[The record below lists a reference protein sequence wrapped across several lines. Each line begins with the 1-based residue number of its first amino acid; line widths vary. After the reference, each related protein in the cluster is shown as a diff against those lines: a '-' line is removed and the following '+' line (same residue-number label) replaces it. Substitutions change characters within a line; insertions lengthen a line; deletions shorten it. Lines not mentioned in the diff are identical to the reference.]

1 MIIQENT
8 IIHGDSLTVLRQMEP
23 ESVDAIITDPPYGIN
38 YVSQTASIKND
49 KSPFIWFLYDAFRVL
64 KSGEA
69 GRGGLICFTRWDV
82 EQTFIDAMKIAGFN
96 VKSEVIWDK
105 VYHGMGDT
113 KAAFAPSHENIVF
126 AVKGKY
132 SFPGSRP
139 KDLVTFPKINS
150 SKMVHPTEKPVGLL
164 ANLISSVTKPGDLIL
179 DPFDSDD
186 VTHFNARGVYALLYG
201 REDVRLSAGDGD
213 ALRWLPQRA
222 GKDFREKVAAIW
234 DDARVSGFLTAELTG
249 DKSAM
254 DDGDYLAMQETGL
267 AHLFAVS
274 GLHCAFL
281 VTLLALLISRRQRLL
296 CAVTIPLLLFYMVM
310 VGMSPSVV
318 RACIMQIFLLI
329 APLFRRG
336 SDPLTSLAAALLVI
350 LLCNPF
356 AAASVS
362 LQLSFSAT
370 LGMVLLSPRLY
381 KLLTGWYK
389 GKCRPLRTA
398 LCFVAAN
405 LSATLSAVVFTAPL
419 TAWYFR
425 IFVLVAPLSSLL
437 AVPAAG
443 WSFMAAFV
451 TVLLGFVWLPLASLL
466 GWISWA
472 LVRYILWIA
481 NGMMSWRYHAVYFTN
496 PYLIYWLLFLYAAF
510 IGCAAT
516 PDGKRKYL
524 LASALSV
531 LTLTA
536 AIWVNRQDYQY
547 GVLTALTL
555 DVGQGESVIL
565 TSDGETALVD
575 CGSSNSYKDPGGLAA
590 DTLHSMGVR
599 ELSAVVVTHYH
610 ADHTNGLYEVLR
622 RIPVQTI
629 YLPDIEDEYG
639 VRERL
644 VSLAEEK
651 GAQVT
656 YVTKETADTLG
667 DTVLTIYP
675 PVQSGGD
682 LNELGLTALASAGDF
697 DLLITGD
704 MSGSTEKKLVE
715 TYALPDIEVL
725 VVSHHG
731 SRYSSNIRFLKSVT
745 PEAAVI
751 SVGDNNYGHPSEET
765 LQRLLAVGA
774 DIWRTDQQGTIRI
787 TVNGG

>member
-1 MIIQENT
+1 M
-8 IIHGDSLTVLRQMEP
+8 
-23 ESVDAIITDPPYGIN
+23 
-38 YVSQTASIKND
+38 
-49 KSPFIWFLYDAFRVL
+49 RVL
-64 KSGEA
+64 ATIGFSFSAGVFLAALLPWNGWQLYAAGGVLLLALAWLFAARKQKYFRRGLLILLPLAVSLAYFAGYDHLVRQPIEDRCGAASDFAATVCDWPQATERGARVTVELEGYHRARAVLYGEA
-69 GRGGLICFTRWDV
+69 ELLAARP
-82 EQTFIDAMKIAGFN
+82 
-96 VKSEVIWDK
+96 
-105 VYHGMGDT
+105 GDT
-113 KAAFAPSHENIVF
+113 VTGTAQWQSAAH
-126 AVKGKY
+126 
-132 SFPGSRP
+132 
-139 KDLVTFPKINS
+139 
-150 SKMVHPTEKPVGLL
+150 
-164 ANLISSVTKPGDLIL
+164 
-179 DPFDSDD
+179 FDSDD

-222 GKDFREKVAAIW
+222 GKAFREKVAAIW

-281 VTLLALLISRRQRLL
+281 VTLMALLISRRQRLL

-565 TSDGETALVD
+565 TSGGETALVD

-622 RIPVQTI
+622 RIPVQTV

>member
-1 MIIQENT
+1 M
-8 IIHGDSLTVLRQMEP
+8 
-23 ESVDAIITDPPYGIN
+23 
-38 YVSQTASIKND
+38 
-49 KSPFIWFLYDAFRVL
+49 RVL
-64 KSGEA
+64 ATIGFSFSAGVFLAALLPWNGWQLYAAGGVLLLALAWLFAARKQKYFRRGLLILLPLAVSLAYFVGYDHLVRQPIEDRCGAASDFAATVCDWPQATERGARVTVELEGYHRARAVLYGEA
-69 GRGGLICFTRWDV
+69 ELLAARP
-82 EQTFIDAMKIAGFN
+82 
-96 VKSEVIWDK
+96 
-105 VYHGMGDT
+105 GDT
-113 KAAFAPSHENIVF
+113 VTGTAQWQSAAH
-126 AVKGKY
+126 
-132 SFPGSRP
+132 
-139 KDLVTFPKINS
+139 
-150 SKMVHPTEKPVGLL
+150 
-164 ANLISSVTKPGDLIL
+164 
-179 DPFDSDD
+179 FDSDD

-222 GKDFREKVAAIW
+222 GKAFREKVAAIW
-234 DDARVSGFLTAELTG
+234 DDPRVSGFLTAELTG

-336 SDPLTSLAAALLVI
+336 SDPLTSLAAALLLI

-451 TVLLGFVWLPLASLL
+451 TALLGFVWLPLASLL

-496 PYLIYWLLFLYAAF
+496 PYLIYWLLFLYAVF

-531 LTLTA
+531 LTLAA

-565 TSDGETALVD
+565 TSGGETALVD

-639 VRERL
+639 VREHL
-644 VSLAEEK
+644 VSLADEK

>member
-1 MIIQENT
+1 M
-8 IIHGDSLTVLRQMEP
+8 
-23 ESVDAIITDPPYGIN
+23 
-38 YVSQTASIKND
+38 
-49 KSPFIWFLYDAFRVL
+49 RVL
-64 KSGEA
+64 ATIGFSFSAGVFLAALLPWNGWQLYAAGGVLLLALAWLFAARKQKYFRRGLLILLPLAVSLAYFAGYDHLVRQPIEDRCGAASDFAATVCDWPQATERGARVTVELEGYHRARAVLYGEA
-69 GRGGLICFTRWDV
+69 ELLAARP
-82 EQTFIDAMKIAGFN
+82 
-96 VKSEVIWDK
+96 
-105 VYHGMGDT
+105 GDT
-113 KAAFAPSHENIVF
+113 VTGTAQWQSAAH
-126 AVKGKY
+126 
-132 SFPGSRP
+132 
-139 KDLVTFPKINS
+139 
-150 SKMVHPTEKPVGLL
+150 
-164 ANLISSVTKPGDLIL
+164 
-179 DPFDSDD
+179 FDSDD

-222 GKDFREKVAAIW
+222 GKAFREKVAAIW
-234 DDARVSGFLTAELTG
+234 DDPRVSGFLTAELTG

-565 TSDGETALVD
+565 TSGGETALVD

>member
-1 MIIQENT
+1 M
-8 IIHGDSLTVLRQMEP
+8 
-23 ESVDAIITDPPYGIN
+23 
-38 YVSQTASIKND
+38 
-49 KSPFIWFLYDAFRVL
+49 RVL
-64 KSGEA
+64 TTIGFSFSAGVFLAALLPWNGWQLYAAGGVLLLALAWLFAARKQKYFRRGLLILLPLAVSLAYFAGYDHLVRQPIEDRCGAASDFTATVCDWPQATERGARVTVELEGYHRARAVLYGEA
-69 GRGGLICFTRWDV
+69 ELLAARP
-82 EQTFIDAMKIAGFN
+82 
-96 VKSEVIWDK
+96 
-105 VYHGMGDT
+105 GDT
-113 KAAFAPSHENIVF
+113 VTGTAQWQSAAH
-126 AVKGKY
+126 
-132 SFPGSRP
+132 
-139 KDLVTFPKINS
+139 
-150 SKMVHPTEKPVGLL
+150 
-164 ANLISSVTKPGDLIL
+164 
-179 DPFDSDD
+179 FDSDD

-201 REDVRLSAGDGD
+201 REDVRLSAGDGY
-213 ALRWLPQRA
+213 AQRWLPQRA

-234 DDARVSGFLTAELTG
+234 DDPRVSGFLTAELTG

-329 APLFRRG
+329 APLFQRG

-565 TSDGETALVD
+565 TSGGETALVD

-622 RIPVQTI
+622 RIPVQTV

>member
-1 MIIQENT
+1 M
-8 IIHGDSLTVLRQMEP
+8 
-23 ESVDAIITDPPYGIN
+23 
-38 YVSQTASIKND
+38 
-49 KSPFIWFLYDAFRVL
+49 RVL
-64 KSGEA
+64 ATIGFSFSAGVFLAALLPWNGWQLYAAGGVLLLALAWLFAARKQKYFRRGLLILLPLAVSLAYFAGYDHLVRQPIEDRCCAASDFTATVCDWPQATERGAKITVELEGYHRARAVLYGEA
-69 GRGGLICFTRWDV
+69 ELLAARP
-82 EQTFIDAMKIAGFN
+82 
-96 VKSEVIWDK
+96 
-105 VYHGMGDT
+105 GDT
-113 KAAFAPSHENIVF
+113 VTGTAQWQSAAH
-126 AVKGKY
+126 
-132 SFPGSRP
+132 
-139 KDLVTFPKINS
+139 
-150 SKMVHPTEKPVGLL
+150 
-164 ANLISSVTKPGDLIL
+164 
-179 DPFDSDD
+179 FDSDD

-222 GKDFREKVAAIW
+222 GKAFREKVAAIW
-234 DDARVSGFLTAELTG
+234 DDPRVSGFLTAELTG

-524 LASALSV
+524 LATMLSV
-531 LTLTA
+531 ATLTA

-565 TSDGETALVD
+565 TSGGETALVD

-656 YVTKETADTLG
+656 YVTKETAETLG

>member
-1 MIIQENT
+1 M
-8 IIHGDSLTVLRQMEP
+8 
-23 ESVDAIITDPPYGIN
+23 
-38 YVSQTASIKND
+38 
-49 KSPFIWFLYDAFRVL
+49 RVL
-64 KSGEA
+64 ATIGFSFSAGVFLAALLPWNGWQLYAAGGVLLLALAWLFAARKQKYFRRGLLILLPLAVSLAYFAGYDHLVRQPIEDRCGAASEFAATVCDWPQATERGARVTVELEGYHRARAVLYGEA
-69 GRGGLICFTRWDV
+69 ELLAARP
-82 EQTFIDAMKIAGFN
+82 
-96 VKSEVIWDK
+96 
-105 VYHGMGDT
+105 GDT
-113 KAAFAPSHENIVF
+113 VTGTAQWQSAAH
-126 AVKGKY
+126 
-132 SFPGSRP
+132 
-139 KDLVTFPKINS
+139 
-150 SKMVHPTEKPVGLL
+150 
-164 ANLISSVTKPGDLIL
+164 
-179 DPFDSDD
+179 FDSDD

-222 GKDFREKVAAIW
+222 GKAFREKVAAIW

-555 DVGQGESVIL
+555 DAGQGESVIL
-565 TSDGETALVD
+565 TSGGETALVD

-599 ELSAVVVTHYH
+599 ELSAVVVTHCH

>member
-1 MIIQENT
+1 M
-8 IIHGDSLTVLRQMEP
+8 
-23 ESVDAIITDPPYGIN
+23 
-38 YVSQTASIKND
+38 
-49 KSPFIWFLYDAFRVL
+49 RVL
-64 KSGEA
+64 ATIGFSFSAGVFLAALLPWNGWQLYAAGGVLLLALAWLFAARKQKYFRRGLLILLPLAVSLAYFVGYDHLVRQPIEDRCGAASDFAATVCDWPQATERGARVTVELEGYHRARAVLYGEA
-69 GRGGLICFTRWDV
+69 ELLAARP
-82 EQTFIDAMKIAGFN
+82 
-96 VKSEVIWDK
+96 
-105 VYHGMGDT
+105 GDT
-113 KAAFAPSHENIVF
+113 VTGTAQWQSAAH
-126 AVKGKY
+126 
-132 SFPGSRP
+132 
-139 KDLVTFPKINS
+139 
-150 SKMVHPTEKPVGLL
+150 
-164 ANLISSVTKPGDLIL
+164 
-179 DPFDSDD
+179 FDSDD

-222 GKDFREKVAAIW
+222 GKAFREKVAAIW
-234 DDARVSGFLTAELTG
+234 DDPRVSGFLTAELTG

-336 SDPLTSLAAALLVI
+336 SDPLTSLAAALLLI

-451 TVLLGFVWLPLASLL
+451 TALLGFVWLPLASLL

-496 PYLIYWLLFLYAAF
+496 PYLIYWLLFLYAVF

-531 LTLTA
+531 LTLAA

-565 TSDGETALVD
+565 TSGGETALVD

-639 VRERL
+639 VREHL
-644 VSLAEEK
+644 VSLADEK

-731 SRYSSNIRFLKSVT
+731 SRYSSNIRFLKSAT

>member
-1 MIIQENT
+1 M
-8 IIHGDSLTVLRQMEP
+8 
-23 ESVDAIITDPPYGIN
+23 
-38 YVSQTASIKND
+38 
-49 KSPFIWFLYDAFRVL
+49 RVL
-64 KSGEA
+64 ATIGFSFSAGVFLAALLPWNGWQLYAAGGVLLLALAWLFAARKQKYFRRGLLILLSLAVSLAYFAGYDHLVRQPIEDRCGAASDFTATVCDWPQATERGARVTVELEGYHRARAVLYGEA
-69 GRGGLICFTRWDV
+69 ELLAARP
-82 EQTFIDAMKIAGFN
+82 
-96 VKSEVIWDK
+96 
-105 VYHGMGDT
+105 GDT
-113 KAAFAPSHENIVF
+113 VTGTAQWQS
-126 AVKGKY
+126 AVH
-132 SFPGSRP
+132 F
-139 KDLVTFPKINS
+139 N
-150 SKMVHPTEKPVGLL
+150 
-164 ANLISSVTKPGDLIL
+164 
-179 DPFDSDD
+179 SDD

-222 GKDFREKVAAIW
+222 GKAFREKVAAIW
-234 DDARVSGFLTAELTG
+234 DDPRVSGFLTAELTG

-565 TSDGETALVD
+565 TSGGETALVD

-622 RIPVQTI
+622 RIPVQTV

-731 SRYSSNIRFLKSVT
+731 SRYSSNIRFLKAVT

>member
-1 MIIQENT
+1 MTGGGERT
-8 IIHGDSLTVLRQMEP
+8 M
-23 ESVDAIITDPPYGIN
+23 
-38 YVSQTASIKND
+38 
-49 KSPFIWFLYDAFRVL
+49 RVL
-64 KSGEA
+64 ATIGFSFSAGVFLAALLPWNGWQLYAAGGVLLLALAWLFAARKQKYFRRGLLILLPLAVSLAYFAGYDHLVRQPIEDRCGAASDFTATVCDWPQATERGARVTVELEGYHRARAVLYGEA
-69 GRGGLICFTRWDV
+69 ELLAARP
-82 EQTFIDAMKIAGFN
+82 
-96 VKSEVIWDK
+96 
-105 VYHGMGDT
+105 GDT
-113 KAAFAPSHENIVF
+113 VTGTAQWQSAAH
-126 AVKGKY
+126 
-132 SFPGSRP
+132 
-139 KDLVTFPKINS
+139 
-150 SKMVHPTEKPVGLL
+150 
-164 ANLISSVTKPGDLIL
+164 
-179 DPFDSDD
+179 FDSDD

-201 REDVRLSAGDGD
+201 REDVRLSAGDRD

-222 GKDFREKVAAIW
+222 GKAFREKVAAIW
-234 DDARVSGFLTAELTG
+234 DDPRVSGFLTAELTG

-281 VTLLALLISRRQRLL
+281 VTLMALLISRRQRLL

-451 TVLLGFVWLPLASLL
+451 TVLMGFVWLPLASLL

-565 TSDGETALVD
+565 TSGGETALVD

-622 RIPVQTI
+622 RIPVQTV

>member
-1 MIIQENT
+1 M
-8 IIHGDSLTVLRQMEP
+8 
-23 ESVDAIITDPPYGIN
+23 
-38 YVSQTASIKND
+38 
-49 KSPFIWFLYDAFRVL
+49 RVL
-64 KSGEA
+64 ATIGFSFSAGVFLAALLPWNGWQLYAAGGVLLLALAWLFAARKQKYFRRGLLLLLPLAVSLAYFAGYNHLVRQPIEDRCGAASDFTATVCDWPQATERGARVAVELEGYHRARAVLYGEA
-69 GRGGLICFTRWDV
+69 ELLAARP
-82 EQTFIDAMKIAGFN
+82 
-96 VKSEVIWDK
+96 
-105 VYHGMGDT
+105 GDT
-113 KAAFAPSHENIVF
+113 VTGTAQWQSAAH
-126 AVKGKY
+126 
-132 SFPGSRP
+132 
-139 KDLVTFPKINS
+139 
-150 SKMVHPTEKPVGLL
+150 
-164 ANLISSVTKPGDLIL
+164 
-179 DPFDSDD
+179 FDSDD

-222 GKDFREKVAAIW
+222 GKAFREKVAAIW
-234 DDARVSGFLTAELTG
+234 DDPRVSGFLTAELTG

-389 GKCRPLRTA
+389 GKCRPLRAA

-565 TSDGETALVD
+565 TSGGETALVD

>member
-1 MIIQENT
+1 M
-8 IIHGDSLTVLRQMEP
+8 
-23 ESVDAIITDPPYGIN
+23 
-38 YVSQTASIKND
+38 
-49 KSPFIWFLYDAFRVL
+49 RVL
-64 KSGEA
+64 ATIGFSFSAGVFLAALLPWNGWQLYAAGGVLLLALAWLFAARKQKYFRRGLLLLLPLAVSLAYFAGYDHLVRQPIENRCGAASDFTATVCDWPQATERGARVTVELEGYHRARAVLYGEA
-69 GRGGLICFTRWDV
+69 ELLAARP
-82 EQTFIDAMKIAGFN
+82 
-96 VKSEVIWDK
+96 
-105 VYHGMGDT
+105 GDT
-113 KAAFAPSHENIVF
+113 VTGTAQWQS
-126 AVKGKY
+126 AV
-132 SFPGSRP
+132 
-139 KDLVTFPKINS
+139 
-150 SKMVHPTEKPVGLL
+150 H
-164 ANLISSVTKPGDLIL
+164 
-179 DPFDSDD
+179 FDSDD
-186 VTHFNARGVYALLYG
+186 VTHFNARGVYVLLYG

-222 GKDFREKVAAIW
+222 GKAFREKVAAIW
-234 DDARVSGFLTAELTG
+234 DDPRVSGFLTAELTG

-350 LLCNPF
+350 LLYNPF

-451 TVLLGFVWLPLASLL
+451 TALLGFVWLPLASLL

-565 TSDGETALVD
+565 TSGGETALVD

>member
-1 MIIQENT
+1 M
-8 IIHGDSLTVLRQMEP
+8 
-23 ESVDAIITDPPYGIN
+23 
-38 YVSQTASIKND
+38 
-49 KSPFIWFLYDAFRVL
+49 RVL
-64 KSGEA
+64 ATIGFSFSAGVFLAALLPWNGWQLYAAGGVLLLALAWLFAARKQKYFRRGLLILLPLAVSLAYFAGYDHLVRQPIEDRCGAASDFAATVCDWPQATERGARVTVELEGYHRARAVLYGEA
-69 GRGGLICFTRWDV
+69 ELLAARP
-82 EQTFIDAMKIAGFN
+82 
-96 VKSEVIWDK
+96 
-105 VYHGMGDT
+105 GDT
-113 KAAFAPSHENIVF
+113 VTGTAQWQSAAH
-126 AVKGKY
+126 
-132 SFPGSRP
+132 
-139 KDLVTFPKINS
+139 
-150 SKMVHPTEKPVGLL
+150 
-164 ANLISSVTKPGDLIL
+164 
-179 DPFDSDD
+179 FDSDD

-222 GKDFREKVAAIW
+222 GKAFREKVAAIW
-234 DDARVSGFLTAELTG
+234 DDPRVSGFLTAELTG

-381 KLLTGWYK
+381 KLLAGWYK
-389 GKCRPLRTA
+389 GKCRPLRAA

-466 GWISWA
+466 GWISWV

-565 TSDGETALVD
+565 TSGGETALVD

-610 ADHTNGLYEVLR
+610 VDHTNGLYEVLR

-715 TYALPDIEVL
+715 TYALPNIEVL

-731 SRYSSNIRFLKSVT
+731 SRYSSNIRFLKAVT

>member
-1 MIIQENT
+1 M
-8 IIHGDSLTVLRQMEP
+8 
-23 ESVDAIITDPPYGIN
+23 
-38 YVSQTASIKND
+38 
-49 KSPFIWFLYDAFRVL
+49 RVL
-64 KSGEA
+64 ATIGFSFSAGVFLAALLPWNGWQLYAAGGILLLALAWLFAARKQKYFRRGLLILLPLAVSLAYFAGYDHLVRQPIEDRCGAASDFAATVCDWPQATERGARVTVELEGYHRARAVLYGEA
-69 GRGGLICFTRWDV
+69 ELLAARP
-82 EQTFIDAMKIAGFN
+82 
-96 VKSEVIWDK
+96 
-105 VYHGMGDT
+105 GDT
-113 KAAFAPSHENIVF
+113 VTGTAQWQS
-126 AVKGKY
+126 AVH
-132 SFPGSRP
+132 F
-139 KDLVTFPKINS
+139 N
-150 SKMVHPTEKPVGLL
+150 
-164 ANLISSVTKPGDLIL
+164 
-179 DPFDSDD
+179 SDD

-222 GKDFREKVAAIW
+222 GKAFREKVAAIW

-381 KLLTGWYK
+381 KLLAGWYK
-389 GKCRPLRTA
+389 GKCRPLRAA

-466 GWISWA
+466 GWISWV

-565 TSDGETALVD
+565 TSGGETALVD

-731 SRYSSNIRFLKSVT
+731 SRYSSNIRFLKAVM

>member
-1 MIIQENT
+1 M
-8 IIHGDSLTVLRQMEP
+8 
-23 ESVDAIITDPPYGIN
+23 
-38 YVSQTASIKND
+38 
-49 KSPFIWFLYDAFRVL
+49 RVL
-64 KSGEA
+64 ATIGFSFSAGVFLAALLPWNGWQLYAAGGILLLALAWLFAARKQKYFRRGLLILLPLAVSLAYFAGYDHLVRQPIEDRCGAASDFAATVCDWPQATERGARVTVELEGYHRARAVLYGEA
-69 GRGGLICFTRWDV
+69 ELLAARP
-82 EQTFIDAMKIAGFN
+82 
-96 VKSEVIWDK
+96 
-105 VYHGMGDT
+105 GDT
-113 KAAFAPSHENIVF
+113 VTGTAQWQSAAH
-126 AVKGKY
+126 
-132 SFPGSRP
+132 
-139 KDLVTFPKINS
+139 
-150 SKMVHPTEKPVGLL
+150 
-164 ANLISSVTKPGDLIL
+164 
-179 DPFDSDD
+179 FDSDD

-222 GKDFREKVAAIW
+222 GKAFREKVAAIW
-234 DDARVSGFLTAELTG
+234 DDPRVSGFLTAELTG

-381 KLLTGWYK
+381 KLLAGWYK
-389 GKCRPLRTA
+389 GKCRPLRAA

-405 LSATLSAVVFTAPL
+405 LSATLSAVVFTVPL

-466 GWISWA
+466 GWISWV

-565 TSDGETALVD
+565 TSGGETALVD

-715 TYALPDIEVL
+715 TYALPNIEVL

-731 SRYSSNIRFLKSVT
+731 SRYSSNIRFLKAVT

>member
-1 MIIQENT
+1 M
-8 IIHGDSLTVLRQMEP
+8 
-23 ESVDAIITDPPYGIN
+23 
-38 YVSQTASIKND
+38 
-49 KSPFIWFLYDAFRVL
+49 RVL
-64 KSGEA
+64 ATIGFFFSAGVFLAALLPWNGWQLYAAGGVLLLALAWLFAARRQKYFRRGLLILLPLAVSLAYFAGYDHLVRQPIEDRCGAASDFTATVCDWPQATERGARVTVELEGYHRARAVLYGEA
-69 GRGGLICFTRWDV
+69 ELLAARP
-82 EQTFIDAMKIAGFN
+82 
-96 VKSEVIWDK
+96 
-105 VYHGMGDT
+105 GDT
-113 KAAFAPSHENIVF
+113 VTGTAQWQS
-126 AVKGKY
+126 AVH
-132 SFPGSRP
+132 F
-139 KDLVTFPKINS
+139 N
-150 SKMVHPTEKPVGLL
+150 
-164 ANLISSVTKPGDLIL
+164 
-179 DPFDSDD
+179 SDD

-222 GKDFREKVAAIW
+222 GKAFREKVAAIW
-234 DDARVSGFLTAELTG
+234 DDPRVSGFLTAELTG

-336 SDPLTSLAAALLVI
+336 SDPLTSLAAALLLI

-536 AIWVNRQDYQY
+536 AIWGNRQDYQY

-565 TSDGETALVD
+565 TSGGETALVD

-682 LNELGLTALASAGDF
+682 LNELGLTALASTGDF

>member
-1 MIIQENT
+1 M
-8 IIHGDSLTVLRQMEP
+8 
-23 ESVDAIITDPPYGIN
+23 
-38 YVSQTASIKND
+38 
-49 KSPFIWFLYDAFRVL
+49 RVL
-64 KSGEA
+64 ATIGFSFSAGVFLAALLPWTGWQLYAAGGVLLLALAWLFAARKQKYFRRGLLILLPLVVSLAYFAGYDHLVRQPIEDRCGAASDFTATVCDWPQATERGARVTVELEGYHRARAVLYGEA
-69 GRGGLICFTRWDV
+69 ELLAARP
-82 EQTFIDAMKIAGFN
+82 
-96 VKSEVIWDK
+96 
-105 VYHGMGDT
+105 GDT
-113 KAAFAPSHENIVF
+113 VTGTAQWQSAAH
-126 AVKGKY
+126 
-132 SFPGSRP
+132 
-139 KDLVTFPKINS
+139 
-150 SKMVHPTEKPVGLL
+150 
-164 ANLISSVTKPGDLIL
+164 
-179 DPFDSDD
+179 FDSDD

-222 GKDFREKVAAIW
+222 GKAFREKVAAIW
-234 DDARVSGFLTAELTG
+234 DDPRVSGFLTAELTG

-389 GKCRPLRTA
+389 GKCRPLRAA

>member
-1 MIIQENT
+1 M
-8 IIHGDSLTVLRQMEP
+8 
-23 ESVDAIITDPPYGIN
+23 
-38 YVSQTASIKND
+38 
-49 KSPFIWFLYDAFRVL
+49 RVL
-64 KSGEA
+64 ATIGFSFSAGVFLAALLPWTGWQLYAAGGVLLLALAWLFAARKQKYFRRGLLILLPLAVSLAYFAGYDHLVRQPIENRCGAASDFAATVCDWPQATERGAKITVELEGYHWARAVLYGEA
-69 GRGGLICFTRWDV
+69 ELLAARP
-82 EQTFIDAMKIAGFN
+82 
-96 VKSEVIWDK
+96 
-105 VYHGMGDT
+105 GDT
-113 KAAFAPSHENIVF
+113 VTGTAQWQS
-126 AVKGKY
+126 AVH
-132 SFPGSRP
+132 F
-139 KDLVTFPKINS
+139 N
-150 SKMVHPTEKPVGLL
+150 
-164 ANLISSVTKPGDLIL
+164 
-179 DPFDSDD
+179 SDD

-222 GKDFREKVAAIW
+222 GKAFREKVAAIW
-234 DDARVSGFLTAELTG
+234 DDPRVSGFLTAELTG

-381 KLLTGWYK
+381 KLLIGWYK

-565 TSDGETALVD
+565 TSGGETALVD

-622 RIPVQTI
+622 RIPVQTV

>member
-1 MIIQENT
+1 M
-8 IIHGDSLTVLRQMEP
+8 
-23 ESVDAIITDPPYGIN
+23 
-38 YVSQTASIKND
+38 
-49 KSPFIWFLYDAFRVL
+49 RVL
-64 KSGEA
+64 ATIGFSFSAGVFLAALLPWTGWQLYAAGGVLLLALAWLFAARKQKYFRRGLLILLPLAVSLAYFAGYDHLVRQPIEDRCGAASDFTATVCDWPQATERGARVTVELEGYHRARAVLYGEA
-69 GRGGLICFTRWDV
+69 ELLGARP
-82 EQTFIDAMKIAGFN
+82 
-96 VKSEVIWDK
+96 
-105 VYHGMGDT
+105 GDT
-113 KAAFAPSHENIVF
+113 VTGTAQWQSAAH
-126 AVKGKY
+126 
-132 SFPGSRP
+132 
-139 KDLVTFPKINS
+139 
-150 SKMVHPTEKPVGLL
+150 
-164 ANLISSVTKPGDLIL
+164 
-179 DPFDSDD
+179 FDSDD

-222 GKDFREKVAAIW
+222 GKAFREKVAAIW
-234 DDARVSGFLTAELTG
+234 DDPRVSGFLTAELTG

-389 GKCRPLRTA
+389 GKCRPLRAA

-496 PYLIYWLLFLYAAF
+496 PYLVYWLLFLYAAF

-565 TSDGETALVD
+565 TSGGETALVD

-656 YVTKETADTLG
+656 YVTKETTDTLG

-731 SRYSSNIRFLKSVT
+731 SRYSSNIRFLKAVT

>member
-1 MIIQENT
+1 M
-8 IIHGDSLTVLRQMEP
+8 
-23 ESVDAIITDPPYGIN
+23 
-38 YVSQTASIKND
+38 
-49 KSPFIWFLYDAFRVL
+49 RVL
-64 KSGEA
+64 ATIGFSFSAGVFLAALLPWTGWQLYAAGGVLLLALAWLFAARKQKYFRRGLLILLPLAVSLAYFAGYDHLVRQPIEDRCGAASDFAATVCDWPQATERGARVTVELEGYHRARAVLYGEA
-69 GRGGLICFTRWDV
+69 ELLAARP
-82 EQTFIDAMKIAGFN
+82 
-96 VKSEVIWDK
+96 
-105 VYHGMGDT
+105 GDT
-113 KAAFAPSHENIVF
+113 VTGTAQWQS
-126 AVKGKY
+126 AV
-132 SFPGSRP
+132 
-139 KDLVTFPKINS
+139 
-150 SKMVHPTEKPVGLL
+150 H
-164 ANLISSVTKPGDLIL
+164 
-179 DPFDSDD
+179 FDSDD

-222 GKDFREKVAAIW
+222 GKAFREKVAAIW
-234 DDARVSGFLTAELTG
+234 DDPRVSGFLTAELTG

-565 TSDGETALVD
+565 ISGGETALVD

-610 ADHTNGLYEVLR
+610 ADHTNGLYEVLH

-725 VVSHHG
+725 AVSHHG
-731 SRYSSNIRFLKSVT
+731 SRYSSNIRFLKAVT

>member
-1 MIIQENT
+1 M
-8 IIHGDSLTVLRQMEP
+8 
-23 ESVDAIITDPPYGIN
+23 
-38 YVSQTASIKND
+38 
-49 KSPFIWFLYDAFRVL
+49 RVL
-64 KSGEA
+64 ATIGFSFSAGVFLAALLPWNGWQLYAAGGVLLLALAWLFAARKQKYFRRGLLILLPLAVSLAYFAGYDHLVRQPIENRCGAASDFTATVCDWPQATERGARVTVELEGYRRARAVLYGEA
-69 GRGGLICFTRWDV
+69 ELLAARP
-82 EQTFIDAMKIAGFN
+82 
-96 VKSEVIWDK
+96 
-105 VYHGMGDT
+105 GDT
-113 KAAFAPSHENIVF
+113 VTGTAQWQSAAH
-126 AVKGKY
+126 
-132 SFPGSRP
+132 
-139 KDLVTFPKINS
+139 
-150 SKMVHPTEKPVGLL
+150 
-164 ANLISSVTKPGDLIL
+164 
-179 DPFDSDD
+179 FDSDD

-222 GKDFREKVAAIW
+222 GKAFREKVAAIW

-389 GKCRPLRTA
+389 GKCRPLRAA

-451 TVLLGFVWLPLASLL
+451 TALLGFVWLPLASLL

-565 TSDGETALVD
+565 TSGGETALVD

-656 YVTKETADTLG
+656 YVTKETTDTLG

-731 SRYSSNIRFLKSVT
+731 SRYSSNIRFLKAVT

>member
-1 MIIQENT
+1 M
-8 IIHGDSLTVLRQMEP
+8 
-23 ESVDAIITDPPYGIN
+23 
-38 YVSQTASIKND
+38 
-49 KSPFIWFLYDAFRVL
+49 RVL
-64 KSGEA
+64 ATIGFSFSAGVFLAALLPWNGWQLYAAGGVLLLALAWLFAARKQKYFRRGLLILLPLAVSLAYFAGYDHLVRQPIEDRCGAASDFAATVCDWPQATERGARVTVELEGYHRARAVLYGEA
-69 GRGGLICFTRWDV
+69 ELLAARP
-82 EQTFIDAMKIAGFN
+82 
-96 VKSEVIWDK
+96 
-105 VYHGMGDT
+105 GDT
-113 KAAFAPSHENIVF
+113 VTGTAQWQS
-126 AVKGKY
+126 AV
-132 SFPGSRP
+132 
-139 KDLVTFPKINS
+139 
-150 SKMVHPTEKPVGLL
+150 H
-164 ANLISSVTKPGDLIL
+164 
-179 DPFDSDD
+179 FDSDD

-222 GKDFREKVAAIW
+222 GKAFREKVAAIW
-234 DDARVSGFLTAELTG
+234 DDPRVSGFLTAELTG

-451 TVLLGFVWLPLASLL
+451 TTLLGFVWLPLARLL

-496 PYLIYWLLFLYAAF
+496 PYLVYWLLFLYAVF

-565 TSDGETALVD
+565 TSGGETALVD

>member
-1 MIIQENT
+1 MELEGY
-8 IIHGDSLTVLRQMEP
+8 HRARAVL
-23 ESVDAIITDPPYGIN
+23 Y
-38 YVSQTASIKND
+38 
-49 KSPFIWFLYDAFRVL
+49 
-64 KSGEA
+64 GEA
-69 GRGGLICFTRWDV
+69 ELLAARP
-82 EQTFIDAMKIAGFN
+82 
-96 VKSEVIWDK
+96 
-105 VYHGMGDT
+105 GDT
-113 KAAFAPSHENIVF
+113 VTGTAQWQSAAH
-126 AVKGKY
+126 
-132 SFPGSRP
+132 
-139 KDLVTFPKINS
+139 
-150 SKMVHPTEKPVGLL
+150 
-164 ANLISSVTKPGDLIL
+164 
-179 DPFDSDD
+179 FDSDD

-222 GKDFREKVAAIW
+222 GKAFREKVAAIW

-524 LASALSV
+524 LATMLSV
-531 LTLTA
+531 ATLTA

-565 TSDGETALVD
+565 TSGGETALVD

-731 SRYSSNIRFLKSVT
+731 SRYSSNIRFLKAVT

>member
-1 MIIQENT
+1 M
-8 IIHGDSLTVLRQMEP
+8 
-23 ESVDAIITDPPYGIN
+23 
-38 YVSQTASIKND
+38 
-49 KSPFIWFLYDAFRVL
+49 RVL
-64 KSGEA
+64 ATIGFSFSAGVFLAALLPWTGWQLYAAGGVLLLALAWLFAARKQKYFRRGLLILLPLVVSLAYFAGYDHLVRQPIENRCGAASDFTATVCDWPQATERGAKVTVELEGYHRARAVLYGEA
-69 GRGGLICFTRWDV
+69 ELLAARP
-82 EQTFIDAMKIAGFN
+82 
-96 VKSEVIWDK
+96 
-105 VYHGMGDT
+105 GDT
-113 KAAFAPSHENIVF
+113 VTGTAQWQSAAH
-126 AVKGKY
+126 
-132 SFPGSRP
+132 
-139 KDLVTFPKINS
+139 
-150 SKMVHPTEKPVGLL
+150 
-164 ANLISSVTKPGDLIL
+164 
-179 DPFDSDD
+179 FDSDD

-222 GKDFREKVAAIW
+222 GKAFREKVAAIW
-234 DDARVSGFLTAELTG
+234 DDPRVSGFLTAELTG

-389 GKCRPLRTA
+389 GKCRPLRAA

-565 TSDGETALVD
+565 TSGGETALVD

-667 DTVLTIYP
+667 DTILTIYP

-731 SRYSSNIRFLKSVT
+731 SRYSSNIRFLKAVT

-765 LQRLLAVGA
+765 LQRLLAIGA

>member
-1 MIIQENT
+1 M
-8 IIHGDSLTVLRQMEP
+8 
-23 ESVDAIITDPPYGIN
+23 
-38 YVSQTASIKND
+38 
-49 KSPFIWFLYDAFRVL
+49 RVL
-64 KSGEA
+64 ATIGFSFSAGVFLAALLPWNGWQLYAAGGVLLLALAWLFAARKQKYFRRGLLILLPLAVSLAYFAGYDHLVRQPIENRCGAASDFTATVCDWPQATERGARVTVELEGYHRARAVLYGEA
-69 GRGGLICFTRWDV
+69 ELLAARP
-82 EQTFIDAMKIAGFN
+82 
-96 VKSEVIWDK
+96 
-105 VYHGMGDT
+105 GDT
-113 KAAFAPSHENIVF
+113 VTGTAQWQS
-126 AVKGKY
+126 AVH
-132 SFPGSRP
+132 F
-139 KDLVTFPKINS
+139 N
-150 SKMVHPTEKPVGLL
+150 
-164 ANLISSVTKPGDLIL
+164 
-179 DPFDSDD
+179 SDD

-222 GKDFREKVAAIW
+222 GKAFREKVVAIW

>member
-1 MIIQENT
+1 M
-8 IIHGDSLTVLRQMEP
+8 
-23 ESVDAIITDPPYGIN
+23 
-38 YVSQTASIKND
+38 
-49 KSPFIWFLYDAFRVL
+49 RVL
-64 KSGEA
+64 ATIGFSFSAGVFLAALLPWNGWQLYAAGGVLLLALAWLFAARKQKYFRRGLLILLPLAVSLAYFAGYDHLVRQPIENRCGAASDFTATVCDWPQATERGARVTVELEGYRRARAVLYGEA
-69 GRGGLICFTRWDV
+69 ELLAARP
-82 EQTFIDAMKIAGFN
+82 
-96 VKSEVIWDK
+96 
-105 VYHGMGDT
+105 GDT
-113 KAAFAPSHENIVF
+113 VTGTAQWQSAAH
-126 AVKGKY
+126 
-132 SFPGSRP
+132 
-139 KDLVTFPKINS
+139 
-150 SKMVHPTEKPVGLL
+150 
-164 ANLISSVTKPGDLIL
+164 
-179 DPFDSDD
+179 FDSDD

-222 GKDFREKVAAIW
+222 GKAFREKVAAIW

-296 CAVTIPLLLFYMVM
+296 CAVTIPLLAFYMVM

-496 PYLIYWLLFLYAAF
+496 PYLIYWLLFLYAVF

-565 TSDGETALVD
+565 TSGGETALVD

>member
-1 MIIQENT
+1 M
-8 IIHGDSLTVLRQMEP
+8 
-23 ESVDAIITDPPYGIN
+23 
-38 YVSQTASIKND
+38 
-49 KSPFIWFLYDAFRVL
+49 RVL
-64 KSGEA
+64 ATIGFSFSAGVFLAALLPWTGWQLYAAGGVLLLALAWLFAARKQKYFRRGLLILLPLVVSLAYFAGYDHLVRQPIEDRCGAASDFTATVCDWPQATERGARVTVELEGYHRARAVLYGEA
-69 GRGGLICFTRWDV
+69 ELLAARP
-82 EQTFIDAMKIAGFN
+82 
-96 VKSEVIWDK
+96 
-105 VYHGMGDT
+105 GDT
-113 KAAFAPSHENIVF
+113 VTGTAQWQSAAH
-126 AVKGKY
+126 
-132 SFPGSRP
+132 
-139 KDLVTFPKINS
+139 
-150 SKMVHPTEKPVGLL
+150 
-164 ANLISSVTKPGDLIL
+164 
-179 DPFDSDD
+179 FDSDD

-222 GKDFREKVAAIW
+222 GKAFREKVAAIW
-234 DDARVSGFLTAELTG
+234 DDPRVSGFLTAELTG

-389 GKCRPLRTA
+389 GKCRPLRAA

-565 TSDGETALVD
+565 TSGGETALVD

-667 DTVLTIYP
+667 DTILTIYP

-731 SRYSSNIRFLKSVT
+731 SWYSSNIRFLKAVT

-765 LQRLLAVGA
+765 LQRLLAIGA

>member
-1 MIIQENT
+1 M
-8 IIHGDSLTVLRQMEP
+8 
-23 ESVDAIITDPPYGIN
+23 
-38 YVSQTASIKND
+38 
-49 KSPFIWFLYDAFRVL
+49 RVL
-64 KSGEA
+64 ATIGFSFSAGVFLAALLPWNGWQLYAAGGVLLLALAWLFAARKQKYFRRGLLILLSLAVSLAYFAGYDHLVRQPIEDRCGAASDFAATVCDWPQATERGARVTVELEGYHRARAVLYGEA
-69 GRGGLICFTRWDV
+69 ELLAARP
-82 EQTFIDAMKIAGFN
+82 
-96 VKSEVIWDK
+96 
-105 VYHGMGDT
+105 GDT
-113 KAAFAPSHENIVF
+113 VTGTAQWQSAAH
-126 AVKGKY
+126 
-132 SFPGSRP
+132 
-139 KDLVTFPKINS
+139 
-150 SKMVHPTEKPVGLL
+150 
-164 ANLISSVTKPGDLIL
+164 
-179 DPFDSDD
+179 FDSDD

-222 GKDFREKVAAIW
+222 GKAFREKVAAIW

-565 TSDGETALVD
+565 TSGGETALVD

-622 RIPVQTI
+622 RIPVQTV

-731 SRYSSNIRFLKSVT
+731 SRYSSNIRFLKAVM

>member
-1 MIIQENT
+1 M
-8 IIHGDSLTVLRQMEP
+8 
-23 ESVDAIITDPPYGIN
+23 
-38 YVSQTASIKND
+38 
-49 KSPFIWFLYDAFRVL
+49 RVL
-64 KSGEA
+64 ATIGFSFSAGVFLAALLPWTGWQLYAAGGVLLLALAWLFAARKQKYFRRGLLILLPLVVSLAYFAGYDHLVRQPIEDRCGAASDFTATVCDWPQATERGARVTVELEGYHRARAVLYGEA
-69 GRGGLICFTRWDV
+69 ELLAARP
-82 EQTFIDAMKIAGFN
+82 
-96 VKSEVIWDK
+96 
-105 VYHGMGDT
+105 GDT
-113 KAAFAPSHENIVF
+113 VTGTAQWQSAAH
-126 AVKGKY
+126 
-132 SFPGSRP
+132 
-139 KDLVTFPKINS
+139 
-150 SKMVHPTEKPVGLL
+150 
-164 ANLISSVTKPGDLIL
+164 
-179 DPFDSDD
+179 FDSDD

-222 GKDFREKVAAIW
+222 GKAFREKVAAIW
-234 DDARVSGFLTAELTG
+234 DDPRVSGFLTAELTG

-389 GKCRPLRTA
+389 GKCRPLRAA

-565 TSDGETALVD
+565 TSGGETALVD

-667 DTVLTIYP
+667 DTILTIYP

-731 SRYSSNIRFLKSVT
+731 SRYSSNIRFLKAVT

>member
-1 MIIQENT
+1 M
-8 IIHGDSLTVLRQMEP
+8 
-23 ESVDAIITDPPYGIN
+23 
-38 YVSQTASIKND
+38 
-49 KSPFIWFLYDAFRVL
+49 RVL
-64 KSGEA
+64 AMIGFSFSAGVFLAALLPWNGWQLYAAGGVLLLALAWLFAARKQKYFRRGLLILLPLAVSLAYFAGYDHLVRQPIENRCGAASDFTATVCDWPQATERGARVTVELEGYHRARAVLYGEA
-69 GRGGLICFTRWDV
+69 ELLAARP
-82 EQTFIDAMKIAGFN
+82 
-96 VKSEVIWDK
+96 
-105 VYHGMGDT
+105 GDT
-113 KAAFAPSHENIVF
+113 VTGTAQWQS
-126 AVKGKY
+126 AV
-132 SFPGSRP
+132 
-139 KDLVTFPKINS
+139 
-150 SKMVHPTEKPVGLL
+150 H
-164 ANLISSVTKPGDLIL
+164 
-179 DPFDSDD
+179 FDSDD

-222 GKDFREKVAAIW
+222 GKAFREKVAAIW

-381 KLLTGWYK
+381 KLLTEWYK

-565 TSDGETALVD
+565 TSGGETALVD

-751 SVGDNNYGHPSEET
+751 SVGNNNYGHPSEET

>member
-1 MIIQENT
+1 M
-8 IIHGDSLTVLRQMEP
+8 
-23 ESVDAIITDPPYGIN
+23 
-38 YVSQTASIKND
+38 
-49 KSPFIWFLYDAFRVL
+49 RVL
-64 KSGEA
+64 ATIGFSFSAGVFLAALLPWNGWQLYAAGGVLLLALAWLFAARKQKYFRRGLLILLPLAVSLAYFAGYDHLVRQPIENRCGAASDFTATVCDWPQATERGARVTVELEGYHRARAVLYGEA
-69 GRGGLICFTRWDV
+69 ELLAARP
-82 EQTFIDAMKIAGFN
+82 
-96 VKSEVIWDK
+96 
-105 VYHGMGDT
+105 GDT
-113 KAAFAPSHENIVF
+113 VTGTAQWQS
-126 AVKGKY
+126 AVH
-132 SFPGSRP
+132 F
-139 KDLVTFPKINS
+139 N
-150 SKMVHPTEKPVGLL
+150 
-164 ANLISSVTKPGDLIL
+164 
-179 DPFDSDD
+179 SDD

-222 GKDFREKVAAIW
+222 GKAFREKVVAIW

-565 TSDGETALVD
+565 TSGGETALVD
-575 CGSSNSYKDPGGLAA
+575 CGSSNSYKDPSGLAA

>member
-1 MIIQENT
+1 M
-8 IIHGDSLTVLRQMEP
+8 
-23 ESVDAIITDPPYGIN
+23 
-38 YVSQTASIKND
+38 
-49 KSPFIWFLYDAFRVL
+49 RVL
-64 KSGEA
+64 ATIGFSFSAGVFLAALLPWNGWQLYAAGGVLLLALAWLFAARKQKYFRRGLLILLPLAVSLAYFAGYDHLVRQPIEDRCGAASDFAATVCDWPQATERGAKITVELEGYHRARAVLYGEA
-69 GRGGLICFTRWDV
+69 ELLAARP
-82 EQTFIDAMKIAGFN
+82 
-96 VKSEVIWDK
+96 
-105 VYHGMGDT
+105 GDT
-113 KAAFAPSHENIVF
+113 VTGTAQWQSAAH
-126 AVKGKY
+126 
-132 SFPGSRP
+132 
-139 KDLVTFPKINS
+139 
-150 SKMVHPTEKPVGLL
+150 
-164 ANLISSVTKPGDLIL
+164 
-179 DPFDSDD
+179 FDSDD

-222 GKDFREKVAAIW
+222 GKAFREKVAAIW
-234 DDARVSGFLTAELTG
+234 DDPRVSGFLTAELTG

-496 PYLIYWLLFLYAAF
+496 PYLVYWLLFLYAAF

-565 TSDGETALVD
+565 TSGGETALVD

-629 YLPDIEDEYG
+629 YLPDSEDEYG

-731 SRYSSNIRFLKSVT
+731 SRYSSNIRFLKAVT

>member
-1 MIIQENT
+1 M
-8 IIHGDSLTVLRQMEP
+8 
-23 ESVDAIITDPPYGIN
+23 
-38 YVSQTASIKND
+38 
-49 KSPFIWFLYDAFRVL
+49 RVL
-64 KSGEA
+64 ATIGFSFSAGVFLAALLPWNGWQLYAAGGVLLLALAWLFAARKQKYFRRGLLILLPLAVSLAYFAGYDHLVRQPIENRCGAASDFAATVCDWPQATERGARVTVELEGYHRARAVLYGEA
-69 GRGGLICFTRWDV
+69 ELLAARP
-82 EQTFIDAMKIAGFN
+82 
-96 VKSEVIWDK
+96 
-105 VYHGMGDT
+105 GDT
-113 KAAFAPSHENIVF
+113 VTGTAQWQSAAH
-126 AVKGKY
+126 
-132 SFPGSRP
+132 
-139 KDLVTFPKINS
+139 
-150 SKMVHPTEKPVGLL
+150 
-164 ANLISSVTKPGDLIL
+164 
-179 DPFDSDD
+179 FDSDD

-222 GKDFREKVAAIW
+222 GKAFREKVAAIW
-234 DDARVSGFLTAELTG
+234 DDPRVSGFLTAELTG

-565 TSDGETALVD
+565 TSGGETALVD

-667 DTVLTIYP
+667 DTILTIYP

>member
-1 MIIQENT
+1 M
-8 IIHGDSLTVLRQMEP
+8 
-23 ESVDAIITDPPYGIN
+23 
-38 YVSQTASIKND
+38 
-49 KSPFIWFLYDAFRVL
+49 RVL
-64 KSGEA
+64 ATIGFSFSAGVFLAALLPWNGWQLYAAGGVLLLALAWLFAARKQKYFRRGLLILLPLAVSLAYFAGYDHLVRQPIENRCGAASDFTATVCDWPQATERGAKVTVELEGYHRARAVLYGEA
-69 GRGGLICFTRWDV
+69 ELLAARP
-82 EQTFIDAMKIAGFN
+82 
-96 VKSEVIWDK
+96 
-105 VYHGMGDT
+105 GDT
-113 KAAFAPSHENIVF
+113 VTGTAQWQSAAH
-126 AVKGKY
+126 
-132 SFPGSRP
+132 
-139 KDLVTFPKINS
+139 
-150 SKMVHPTEKPVGLL
+150 
-164 ANLISSVTKPGDLIL
+164 
-179 DPFDSDD
+179 FDSDD

-201 REDVRLSAGDGD
+201 REDVCLSAGDGD

-222 GKDFREKVAAIW
+222 GKAFREKVAAIW
-234 DDARVSGFLTAELTG
+234 DDPRVSGFLTAELTG

-451 TVLLGFVWLPLASLL
+451 TALLGFVWLPLASLL
-466 GWISWA
+466 GWISWV

-496 PYLIYWLLFLYAAF
+496 PYLVYWLLFLYAAF

-565 TSDGETALVD
+565 TSGGETALVD

-731 SRYSSNIRFLKSVT
+731 SRYSSNIRFLKAVM

>member
-1 MIIQENT
+1 M
-8 IIHGDSLTVLRQMEP
+8 
-23 ESVDAIITDPPYGIN
+23 
-38 YVSQTASIKND
+38 
-49 KSPFIWFLYDAFRVL
+49 RVL
-64 KSGEA
+64 ATIGFSFSAGVFLAALLPWNGWQLYAAGGVLLLALAWLFAARKQKYFRRGLLILLPLAVSLAYFAGYDHLVRQPIENRCGAASDFAATVCDWPQATERGAKITVELEGYHRARAVLYGEA
-69 GRGGLICFTRWDV
+69 ELLAARP
-82 EQTFIDAMKIAGFN
+82 
-96 VKSEVIWDK
+96 
-105 VYHGMGDT
+105 GDT
-113 KAAFAPSHENIVF
+113 VTGTAQWQS
-126 AVKGKY
+126 AVH
-132 SFPGSRP
+132 F
-139 KDLVTFPKINS
+139 N
-150 SKMVHPTEKPVGLL
+150 
-164 ANLISSVTKPGDLIL
+164 
-179 DPFDSDD
+179 SDD

-222 GKDFREKVAAIW
+222 GKAFREKVAAIW

-389 GKCRPLRTA
+389 GKCRPLRAA

-531 LTLTA
+531 LTLAA

>member
-1 MIIQENT
+1 M
-8 IIHGDSLTVLRQMEP
+8 
-23 ESVDAIITDPPYGIN
+23 
-38 YVSQTASIKND
+38 
-49 KSPFIWFLYDAFRVL
+49 RVL
-64 KSGEA
+64 ATIGFSFSAGVFLAALLPWTGWQLYAAGGVLLLALAWLFAARKQKYFRRGLLILLPLVVSLAYFAGYDHLVRQPIEDRCGAASDFTATVCDWPQATERGARVTVELEGYHRARAVLYGEA
-69 GRGGLICFTRWDV
+69 ELLAARP
-82 EQTFIDAMKIAGFN
+82 
-96 VKSEVIWDK
+96 
-105 VYHGMGDT
+105 GDT
-113 KAAFAPSHENIVF
+113 VTGTAQWQSAAH
-126 AVKGKY
+126 
-132 SFPGSRP
+132 
-139 KDLVTFPKINS
+139 
-150 SKMVHPTEKPVGLL
+150 
-164 ANLISSVTKPGDLIL
+164 
-179 DPFDSDD
+179 FDSDD

-213 ALRWLPQRA
+213 ALRWLRQRA
-222 GKDFREKVAAIW
+222 GKAFREKVAAIW
-234 DDARVSGFLTAELTG
+234 DDPRVSGFLTAELTG

-389 GKCRPLRTA
+389 GKCRPLRAA

-565 TSDGETALVD
+565 TSGGETALVD

-667 DTVLTIYP
+667 DTILTIYP

-731 SRYSSNIRFLKSVT
+731 SRYSSNIRFLKAVT

-765 LQRLLAVGA
+765 LQRLLAIGA

>member
-1 MIIQENT
+1 M
-8 IIHGDSLTVLRQMEP
+8 
-23 ESVDAIITDPPYGIN
+23 
-38 YVSQTASIKND
+38 
-49 KSPFIWFLYDAFRVL
+49 RVL
-64 KSGEA
+64 ATIGFSFSAGVFLAALLPWNGWQLYAAGGVLLLALAWLFAARKQKYFRRGLLILLPLAVSLAYFAGYDHLVRQPIEDRCGAASDFTATVCDWPQATERGARVTVELEGYHRARAVLYGEA
-69 GRGGLICFTRWDV
+69 ELLAARP
-82 EQTFIDAMKIAGFN
+82 
-96 VKSEVIWDK
+96 
-105 VYHGMGDT
+105 GDT
-113 KAAFAPSHENIVF
+113 VTGTAQWQS
-126 AVKGKY
+126 AVH
-132 SFPGSRP
+132 F
-139 KDLVTFPKINS
+139 N
-150 SKMVHPTEKPVGLL
+150 
-164 ANLISSVTKPGDLIL
+164 
-179 DPFDSDD
+179 SDD

-222 GKDFREKVAAIW
+222 GKAFREKVAAIW
-234 DDARVSGFLTAELTG
+234 DDPRVSGFLTAELTG

-565 TSDGETALVD
+565 TSGGETALVD

-622 RIPVQTI
+622 RIPVQTV

>member
-1 MIIQENT
+1 M
-8 IIHGDSLTVLRQMEP
+8 
-23 ESVDAIITDPPYGIN
+23 
-38 YVSQTASIKND
+38 
-49 KSPFIWFLYDAFRVL
+49 RVL
-64 KSGEA
+64 ATIGFSFSAGVFLAALLPWNGWQLYAAGGVLLLALAWLFAARKQKYFRRGLLILLPLAVSLAYFAGYDHLVRQPIEDRCGAASDFTATVCDWPQATERGAKVTVELEGYHRARAVLYGEA
-69 GRGGLICFTRWDV
+69 ELLAARP
-82 EQTFIDAMKIAGFN
+82 
-96 VKSEVIWDK
+96 
-105 VYHGMGDT
+105 GDT
-113 KAAFAPSHENIVF
+113 VTGTAQWQSAAH
-126 AVKGKY
+126 
-132 SFPGSRP
+132 
-139 KDLVTFPKINS
+139 
-150 SKMVHPTEKPVGLL
+150 
-164 ANLISSVTKPGDLIL
+164 
-179 DPFDSDD
+179 FDSDD

-222 GKDFREKVAAIW
+222 GKAFREKVAAIW
-234 DDARVSGFLTAELTG
+234 DDPRVSGFLTAELTG

-565 TSDGETALVD
+565 TSGGETALVD

>member
-1 MIIQENT
+1 M
-8 IIHGDSLTVLRQMEP
+8 
-23 ESVDAIITDPPYGIN
+23 
-38 YVSQTASIKND
+38 
-49 KSPFIWFLYDAFRVL
+49 RVL
-64 KSGEA
+64 ATIGFSFSAGVFLAALLPWNGWQLYAAGGVLLLALAWLFAARKQKYFRRGLLILLPLAVSLAYFAGYDHLVRQPIEDRCGAASDFAATVCDWPQATERGAKITVELEGYHRARAVLYGEA
-69 GRGGLICFTRWDV
+69 ELLAARP
-82 EQTFIDAMKIAGFN
+82 
-96 VKSEVIWDK
+96 
-105 VYHGMGDT
+105 GDT
-113 KAAFAPSHENIVF
+113 VTGTAQWQSAAH
-126 AVKGKY
+126 
-132 SFPGSRP
+132 
-139 KDLVTFPKINS
+139 
-150 SKMVHPTEKPVGLL
+150 
-164 ANLISSVTKPGDLIL
+164 
-179 DPFDSDD
+179 FDSDD

-222 GKDFREKVAAIW
+222 GKAFREKVAAIW
-234 DDARVSGFLTAELTG
+234 DDPRVSGFLTAELTG

-336 SDPLTSLAAALLVI
+336 SDPLTSLAAALLLI

-565 TSDGETALVD
+565 TSGGETALVD

-644 VSLAEEK
+644 VSLAEGK

-731 SRYSSNIRFLKSVT
+731 SRYSSNIRFLKAVM

>member
-1 MIIQENT
+1 M
-8 IIHGDSLTVLRQMEP
+8 
-23 ESVDAIITDPPYGIN
+23 
-38 YVSQTASIKND
+38 
-49 KSPFIWFLYDAFRVL
+49 RVL
-64 KSGEA
+64 ATIGFSFSAGVFLAALLPWNGWQLYAAGGVLLLALAWLFAARKQKYFRRGLLILLPLAVSLAYFAGYDHLVRQPIENRCGAASDFTATVCDWPQATERGARVTVELEGYRRARAVLYGEA
-69 GRGGLICFTRWDV
+69 ELLAARP
-82 EQTFIDAMKIAGFN
+82 
-96 VKSEVIWDK
+96 
-105 VYHGMGDT
+105 GDT
-113 KAAFAPSHENIVF
+113 VTGTAQWQSAAH
-126 AVKGKY
+126 
-132 SFPGSRP
+132 
-139 KDLVTFPKINS
+139 
-150 SKMVHPTEKPVGLL
+150 
-164 ANLISSVTKPGDLIL
+164 
-179 DPFDSDD
+179 FDSDD

-201 REDVRLSAGDGD
+201 LSAGDGD

-222 GKDFREKVAAIW
+222 GKAFREKVAAIW

-389 GKCRPLRTA
+389 GKCRPLRAA

-451 TVLLGFVWLPLASLL
+451 TALLGFVWLPLASLL

-565 TSDGETALVD
+565 TSGGETALVD

-656 YVTKETADTLG
+656 YVTKETTDTLG